1 MKQLRAIPEL
11 PEKNF
16 GSAISSTAT
25 KIATP
30 DLIEIREEELPQEV
44 INDLL
49 FESMSSIEIINIGRN
64 DIINGQNISYNIIGN
79 TDAIQ
84 KLFNSDNMFKISG
97 SSKEF
102 FDNFGI
108 RFGPHVPENGTA
120 PPPAYISP
128 IIAEPP
134 TTNVQ
139 IIDRISGDVITT
151 LSSFEAGQIYIDQNY
166 PIRDLVYVDQNTGNL
181 VVDVT
186 NMRTNESVDVEVQLS
201 GSTQDDTIY

>member
-1 MKQLRAIPEL
+1 MQQLRAIPEL
-11 PEKNF
+11 PEKSF

-64 DIINGQNISYNIIGN
+64 DIINGQNISYNIVGN

-108 RFGPHVPENGTA
+108 RFSPHVPENGTSPA
-120 PPPAYISP
+120 PVYIRP
-128 IIAEPP
+128 IVATPP
-134 TTNVQ
+134 TDSVE
-139 IIDRISGDVITT
+139 IVDRLSGAVIET
-151 LSSFEAGQIYIDQNY
+151 LASFEAGQTYIDQNY

-186 NMRTNESVDVEVQLS
+186 KMRTNESVDVEVQLS